1 MNTIHKIMTQENH
14 PTSERHNDLTDA
26 ITQKLL
32 FKHEIKHECNEF
44 HNKQKT
50 LQNGLV
56 KKPRF

>member
-1 MNTIHKIMTQENH
+1 MTQENH